1 MKLAPRTV
9 NPGPRGYGL
18 AKDAWT
24 AFWQD
29 PGQSRCVAAA
39 HDIWQVLTH
48 HWATFAA
55 KLAHGTRVLDL
66 GCGAGA
72 VARLM
77 LAARGDVQVT
87 GIDFA
92 RVPLVLH
99 PNFELLSDTP
109 MESLPFGE
117 HCFGAVVSQ
126 FGYEYSQT
134 DAAARELAQVLAPGA
149 RLAFLAHH
157 SESSIVATNRTRLNA
172 LIGFLGPM
180 TRSTFCSGDIATFNA
195 LMASLK
201 EKHPHDSLIAELAR
215 SLPSRVERTPREKAA
230 IWTAIEDAL
239 APERCLADALN
250 SCCVA
255 STELDEWLAPL
266 RAICDLAP
274 VTVLRAPNGEPIAW
288 KIEGIRRVAGA

>member
-1 MKLAPRTV
+1 
-9 NPGPRGYGL
+9 
-18 AKDAWT
+18 
-24 AFWQD
+24 
-29 PGQSRCVAAA
+29 
-39 HDIWQVLTH
+39 
-48 HWATFAA
+48 
-55 KLAHGTRVLDL
+55 
-66 GCGAGA
+66 
-72 VARLM
+72 M

-180 TRSTFCSGDIATFNA
+180 TASTFCSGDIATFNA

-201 EKHPHDSLIAELAR
+201 EKHPHDSLIAETRALAAVAR
-215 SLPSRVERTPREKAA
+215 RPHAAGKAA